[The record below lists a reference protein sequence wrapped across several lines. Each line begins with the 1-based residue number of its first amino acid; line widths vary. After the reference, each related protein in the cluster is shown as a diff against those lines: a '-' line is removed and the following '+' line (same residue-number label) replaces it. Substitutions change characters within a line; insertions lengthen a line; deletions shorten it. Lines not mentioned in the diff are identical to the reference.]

1 MATMATTGK
10 RPGSE
15 ILSATTLI
23 GDKVVNFEGE
33 DLGKIE
39 ELMIDLETG
48 RINYA
53 VLSFGGFL
61 GIGDKFFAIP
71 FQSLRLDTEKKSFVL
86 NMDKEHLRNAPGFDK
101 NNWPTMSREWGE
113 EVHRYYNVTPYW
125 QGEAYRSEKSERE
138 REYRH

>member
-1 MATMATTGK
+1 MATAERG
-10 RPGSE
+10 PGPE
-15 ILSATTLI
+15 VMSATTLI
-23 GDKVVNFEGE
+23 GDKVVNFQGE

-39 ELMIDLETG
+39 ELMIDMESG

-71 FQSLRLDTEKKSFVL
+71 FQSLRLDTENKCFVL
-86 NMDKEHLRNAPGFDK
+86 NMEKEHLRNAPGFDK
-101 NNWPTMSREWGE
+101 DNWPTMTHAWGE
-113 EVHRYYNVTPYW
+113 EIHRYYNVTPYW
-125 QGEAYRSEKSERE
+125 QGEAYRTEKRERE